1 MTNLAACAE
10 RKRDRL
16 KRAFHESNEKLASKL
31 HQLKLRLSREDKNNF
46 AKVLTTRYS
55 THTTSDHQFNT
66 KPDDFEQSSVL
77 LRDRKLK
84 KRMLHWFLDFKTR
97 PNNGV
102 LSNDKPAVNGNL
114 KAQVYDAVMYDGTLV
129 IENQSNPI
137 PQFVEPIPWDIS
149 MKRER
154 ITNCDPASIVESSS
168 IYSQRDVYLTEKSLL
183 SVGRLSACMG
193 KPHTFSGSLTTA
205 DRSISDVLQTN
216 SEHILPTSITVT
228 EEEWLANT
236 RCPNSD
242 PLITSSLISELKE
255 NTYML
260 KTVNCNSQRPALK
273 DIIHDSETY
282 LKYSTNRNDY
292 QISMTMTN
300 IQLERDNNNR
310 LLDY

>member
-1 MTNLAACAE
+1 MTKLVACAE

-16 KRAFHESNEKLASKL
+16 KRALHESNEKLASKL

-55 THTTSDHQFNT
+55 THTINDDQFNT
-66 KPDDFEQSSVL
+66 KPGDFEQSSVL
-77 LRDRKLK
+77 FRDKKPK

-97 PNNGV
+97 TNNGV
-102 LSNDKPAVNGNL
+102 LSNDKATVNGNL

-149 MKRER
+149 MKRET

-183 SVGRLSACMG
+183 SVGRLSACIG
-193 KPHTFSGSLTTA
+193 KPHTFSGFLTTA

-216 SEHILPTSITVT
+216 DEHILPTNITIT
-228 EEEWLANT
+228 EEEWLANI
-236 RCPNSD
+236 RCSNSD
-242 PLITSSLISELKE
+242 PLITSSFISELKE
-255 NTYML
+255 NTHML
-260 KTVNCNSQRPALK
+260 KTVNCNSHRPVLK

-282 LKYSTNRNDY
+282 SKYSTNSNDY
-292 QISMTMTN
+292 QISMTN
-300 IQLERDNNNR
+300 IQLEKDNNNR